1 MQAQDRLIS
10 SGLVSI
16 NVGVH
21 RPQGAPHLLSGGP
34 DSRSPR
40 EREKC
45 GCCSPGLTRSPPIAS
60 LKLGAPGAA
69 PVGFREPWASLVVSA
84 LDALLGGGAAV
95 APDHRRAWGVNEGA
109 SQMCAAQQLEISF
122 CNEEREVVT
131 EPNVGVHMCV
141 LHAGVCCVCGCVL
154 CVCCVWWACARVCIW
169 GVFACMRLCVHMC
182 VCTCVCACKYVCA
195 YLCAYLCFH
204 VCACACACVDTCV
217 SVCVCVCMQRLGG
230 AASGKRRS
238 ASSAFH
244 FGNFRN
250 GLLPCAFLSFLCRQ
264 ASQMGLNEEE
274 NESARQH

>member
-10 SGLVSI
+10 SGLVSVD
-16 NVGVH
+16 VGVH

-69 PVGFREPWASLVVSA
+69 PVGFREPQASLVVSA
-84 LDALLGGGAAV
+84 LDALPGGGAAV

-154 CVCCVWWACARVCIW
+154 CVCCVWWACA
-169 GVFACMRLCVHMC
+169 
-182 VCTCVCACKYVCA
+182 
-195 YLCAYLCFH
+195 H
-204 VCACACACVDTCV
+204 VCAFGGCPRACACVYMCVCAHVCVCLQVCLRV
-217 SVCVCVCMQRLGG
+217 SVCVSVLACVCMCMCGHVCERVHVCVHATSRRGSFWQEVVRLQRVSFWKLQ
-230 AASGKRRS
+230 KRTL
-238 ASSAFH
+238 A
-244 FGNFRN
+244 
-250 GLLPCAFLSFLCRQ
+250 LCIFIF
-264 ASQMGLNEEE
+264 SV
-274 NESARQH
+274 

>member
-154 CVCCVWWACARVCIW
+154 CVLCMGVCCVCAAC
-169 GVFACMRLCVHMC
+169 GGHVHMC
-182 VCTCVCACKYVCA
+182 VHLGGVRVHAPVCTHVCVHVCVCLQVC
-195 YLCAYLCFH
+195 LR
-204 VCACACACVDTCV
+204 V
-217 SVCVCVCMQRLGG
+217 SVCVSVLSCVCMCVCVCGHVCERVRVCVHATSRRGSFWQEAVRLQRVSFWKLQ
-230 AASGKRRS
+230 KR
-238 ASSAFH
+238 ALA
-244 FGNFRN
+244 
-250 GLLPCAFLSFLCRQ
+250 LCIFIF
-264 ASQMGLNEEE
+264 SV
-274 NESARQH
+274 

>member
-69 PVGFREPWASLVVSA
+69 PVGFREPQASLVVSA
-84 LDALLGGGAAV
+84 LDALPGGGAAV

-154 CVCCVWWACARVCIW
+154 CVLCMGVCCVWVCDVCALYGCVLCVCCMWWACA
-169 GVFACMRLCVHMC
+169 
-182 VCTCVCACKYVCA
+182 
-195 YLCAYLCFH
+195 H
-204 VCACACACVDTCV
+204 VCAFGGCSRACACVYMCV
-217 SVCVCVCMQRLGG
+217 CAHVCVCLQACLRVSVRICACMCVHVHVWTRV
-230 AASGKRRS
+230 
-238 ASSAFH
+238 
-244 FGNFRN
+244 
-250 GLLPCAFLSFLCRQ
+250 
-264 ASQMGLNEEE
+264 
-274 NESARQH
+274 